1 MTKSKIK
8 STPKFDNTIAKN
20 KKARFEYFIEDRL
33 EAGVALQGW
42 EVKSLRDRRIQ
53 LAESYVLLKNAE
65 AWLFGAHISPLPT
78 ASTHVE
84 ADPTRTRKLLLNR
97 REISRLIGAVE
108 RRGYTVV
115 PLSLYWKRGLAKL
128 EIGLAK
134 GKKQHDKRAT
144 EKERDWSREK
154 RRVMK
159 SLNTTT

>member
-1 MTKSKIK
+1 M
-8 STPKFDNTIAKN
+8 
-20 KKARFEYFIEDRL
+20 
-33 EAGVALQGW
+33 
-42 EVKSLRDRRIQ
+42 KSLRDRRIQ

-154 RRVMK
+154 GRVMK
-159 SLNTTT
+159 SLNTNT